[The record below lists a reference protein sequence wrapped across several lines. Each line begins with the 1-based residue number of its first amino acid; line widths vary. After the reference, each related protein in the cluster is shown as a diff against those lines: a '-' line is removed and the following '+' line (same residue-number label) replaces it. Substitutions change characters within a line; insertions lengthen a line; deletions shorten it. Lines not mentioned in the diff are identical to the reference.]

1 MNDTDELFP
10 SDSSDSDA
18 SDASDAGKALSSLG
32 ASKGGLARAR
42 ALTREQRQSI
52 GRAAVEARWRKAG
65 KLIEMPQ
72 ATHGSS
78 DRPLKIANIE
88 LQAYVLNDGTRVLS
102 QAGFLE
108 ALGRHRKANV
118 KKQGGEERVPPILQ
132 GKAINEFISKE
143 ILEKSRPIKFRTPH
157 GVIASGYRADLLPD
171 VCEVYLKARDAGVLP
186 RNQHH
191 VAKQAEI
198 LVRGLANVG
207 IIALVDEATGYQ
219 DDRARDALAKILEAF
234 VAKELRKWVRT
245 FPGEF
250 YKELFRLRRLPY
262 NGTVRRPQY
271 IGHLTNDL
279 VYARLAPGVLD
290 ELKRVT
296 PRDDKGRLRHHLH
309 RRLTEEIGHPKLLQH
324 LAAVTAVMRGCDTWD
339 QFKKLVEKA
348 LPKQVSLPL
357 FDLPN
362 GTEAEA

>member
-1 MNDTDELFP
+1 MTDELFTLT
-10 SDSSDSDA
+10 SEA
-18 SDASDAGKALSSLG
+18 AKELSQLG
-32 ASKGGLARAR
+32 AAKGGDARAQKLSPER
-42 ALTREQRQSI
+42 RSEIARQ
-52 GRAAVEARWRKAG
+52 AVEARWAKAG
-65 KLIEMPQ
+65 KEPVPV
-72 ATHGSS
+72 ATHGSL
-78 DRPLKIANIE
+78 DRPLRIANIE
-88 LQAYVLNDGTRVLS
+88 LQAYVLSDGTRVLS

-108 ALGRHRKANV
+108 AMGRHRKANV
-118 KKQGGEERVPPILQ
+118 KRKWTQERIPTILH

-171 VCEVYLKARDAGVLP
+171 VCEIYLKARDAGKLP
-186 RNQHH
+186 SNQIHI
-191 VAKQAEI
+191 AKQAEI
-198 LVRGLANVG
+198 LIRGLANVG

-250 YKELFRLRRLPY
+250 YKEMFRLRRLPY

-271 IGHLTNDL
+271 LGHLTNDL

-296 PRDDKGRLRHHLH
+296 PRDDKGRLKHHLH
-309 RRLTEEIGHPKLLQH
+309 RRLTEELGHPKLLQH
-324 LAAVTAVMRGCDTWD
+324 LAALTALMRGCDTWD

-357 FDLPN
+357 FDGPRQ
-362 GTEAEA
+362 TESEA